1 MAEKLMRNMF
11 ATHTDYADFKGLIS
25 ANPAFVPSNVD
36 GIAERNGHFLIM
48 EWKRPGER
56 ASEGQKRLLQALAA
70 TPKFMVVV
78 IIGDTDNGTN
88 IQEFWQYTTDGKAFK
103 SGLGFGSFK
112 EFYKLWYEL
121 ADGYKK

>member
-1 MAEKLMRNMF
+1 MRNIF
-11 ATHTDYADFKGLIS
+11 ATHTDYAEFKGLIT

-48 EWKRPGER
+48 EWKRPGEKV
-56 ASEGQKRLLQALAA
+56 SEGQKRLLQALAA

-88 IQEFWQYTTDGKAFK
+88 IQEFWQYTSDGKPFK
-103 SGLGFGSFK
+103 SGIGFGSFK
-112 EFYKLWYEL
+112 EWYKLWYEI
-121 ADGYKK
+121 ADGYKT